1 MQDVE
6 DVKICDYYLDSV
18 GNKVEN
24 YRLITHFYQKR
35 CIMIIQ
41 RLIIS

>member
-18 GNKVEN
+18 GNKIE
-24 YRLITHFYQKR
+24 
-35 CIMIIQ
+35 IMPDNTLELNNLSRII
-41 RLIIS
+41 